1 MAAGRRLVCGAG
13 TRLPLRLLPLLL
25 AGAALG
31 PRPAGGAASE
41 PGRWGRTADGNQT
54 EKLFVFS
61 KTMFK
66 GTFIILKFPHEN
78 CNGWEGLLNVT
89 WYLRSSR
96 CHHEIY
102 INEREASAYLTEPEF
117 EASVLGDGQ
126 YIWNSTLVQ
135 CGQFH
140 KMSILQLPVP
150 KRLKH
155 LPDQKAPA
163 SVRKREAPKAAEAK
177 GDKKEKGK
185 EDGTGHPN
193 EEAAKPSETQDAKPL
208 PSVNGKAAEDP
219 KKKGDVANRKLEPI
233 TIAETWNDGPYVFIL
248 SVKSPSPKWKLSIDI
263 QMKHP
268 EYKYISAS
276 EWPLKVF
283 YMVMCIVYVLYGVL
297 WLSLLA
303 CYWRDILRIQFW
315 IGGVILLGMLE
326 KAVFYAEFQSIQSE
340 GESVQGAVIFGEV
353 LCAVKRML
361 ARVLV
366 IIASLG
372 YGIVKPRLGA
382 LLNRVVGVGMMYL
395 IFSIIEGVLRVKSA
409 QDDLVLLAA
418 IPLALLDSALC
429 WWISS
434 APGPPG
440 GAPGLLFLAP
450 FPPSSPNSLLTSE
463 RAAPAGRGGT
473 GSAHLVL
480 GWESGRGFA
489 GLSGCLDGARRGGEA
504 VRGPGRQ
511 LCLGIWRPRRKGC
524 GERGAGG
531 RARRE
536 MGVLGCRF
544 KPSVQDHTHACVFQ
558 AVAWGC
564 GGCRPPLEGTRFGE
578 GCTGG
583 FGGHG
588 IESSQCRRSVP
599 TNPGLSLNH
608 QSTKRS
614 FQGFPSPG
622 GGCLSISPHFPPHRN
637 AVLLDRGH
645 ILISLVQTMKLLKLR
660 RNLVKL
666 SLYRHFTNTLIFAVI
681 ASLIFIVWTTK
692 TFRLATCQ
700 SDWRELWIDDA
711 FWRFLFSI
719 ILLVIMFLWRPSAN
733 NQRYAFMP
741 LVDEGSEQEDEDEE
755 QVVNEVFGMKMRGG
769 KPEVNGILKGNR
781 VLQDED
787 LKWVEENIPS
797 SMADVMLP
805 PLLDSDEE
813 IVTTKFEMSK
823 ME

>member
-1 MAAGRRLVCGAG
+1 MAAGCGA
-13 TRLPLRLLPLLL
+13 RRWRLLPVLLL
-25 AGAALG
+25 AGAALAPG
-31 PRPAGGAASE
+31 PAGGAASE
-41 PGRWGRTADGNQT
+41 PGRWSRTAGGNQ
-54 EKLFVFS
+54 KNLFIFS

-66 GTFIILKFPHEN
+66 GTWIILKFPHEA
-78 CNGWEGLLNVT
+78 CNGGKGLLNVT

-102 INEREASAYLTEPEF
+102 INENEALTYLSNPDIEASA
-117 EASVLGDGQ
+117 LGDGQ
-126 YIWNSTLVQ
+126 YIWNFTVVQ
-135 CGQFH
+135 CGQLH
-140 KMSILQLPVP
+140 KLNVQELPLP
-150 KRLKH
+150 KKLKH
-155 LPDQKAPA
+155 LPDQRT
-163 SVRKREAPKAAEAK
+163 SVQKREAPKAK
-177 GDKKEKGK
+177 GDKEKGSIP
-185 EDGTGHPN
+185 PN
-193 EEAAKPSETQDAKPL
+193 QEAQKPSETQEVKPP
-208 PSVNGKAAEDP
+208 PSANKEPTEDP
-219 KKKGDVANRKLEPI
+219 KKKAEAPKRNLESV
-233 TIAETWNDGPYVFIL
+233 TVAETWKDGPYVFIL
-248 SVKSPSPKWKLSIDI
+248 SITSPLANWELSIDV

-268 EYKYISAS
+268 EYIYISAS

-297 WLSLLA
+297 WLILLA

-340 GESVQGAVIFGEV
+340 GQSVQGAVIFGEV

-382 LLNRVVGVGMMYL
+382 LLNRVVGVGLMYL
-395 IFSIIEGVLRVKSA
+395 VFSIIEGVLRVKSA

-429 WWISS
+429 WWI
-434 APGPPG
+434 
-440 GAPGLLFLAP
+440 
-450 FPPSSPNSLLTSE
+450 
-463 RAAPAGRGGT
+463 
-473 GSAHLVL
+473 
-480 GWESGRGFA
+480 
-489 GLSGCLDGARRGGEA
+489 
-504 VRGPGRQ
+504 
-511 LCLGIWRPRRKGC
+511 
-524 GERGAGG
+524 
-531 RARRE
+531 
-536 MGVLGCRF
+536 
-544 KPSVQDHTHACVFQ
+544 
-558 AVAWGC
+558 
-564 GGCRPPLEGTRFGE
+564 
-578 GCTGG
+578 
-583 FGGHG
+583 
-588 IESSQCRRSVP
+588 
-599 TNPGLSLNH
+599 
-608 QSTKRS
+608 
-614 FQGFPSPG
+614 
-622 GGCLSISPHFPPHRN
+622 
-637 AVLLDRGH
+637 
-645 ILISLVQTMKLLKLR
+645 LISVVQTMKLLKLR

-692 TFRLATCQ
+692 TFHLATCQ

-741 LVDEGSEQEDEDEE
+741 LVDEGSEQEEEEDE

-781 VLQDED
+781 VMQDED

>member
-1 MAAGRRLVCGAG
+1 MAAGRRLACGAR

-31 PRPAGGAASE
+31 PAGGAAPE
-41 PGRWGRTADGNQT
+41 PGRWSRTARGNQT

-66 GTFIILKFPHEN
+66 GTLIILKFPYET
-78 CNGWEGLLNVT
+78 CNNWEGFLNVT

-102 INEREASAYLTEPEF
+102 INEHEASAYLSDPAL
-117 EASVLGDGQ
+117 EASVLGEGQ
-126 YIWNSTLVQ
+126 YIWNSTSVQ
-135 CGQFH
+135 CGQFQ
-140 KMSILQLPVP
+140 KVSILELPEP
-150 KRLKH
+150 KKLQH
-155 LPDQKAPA
+155 PSDQRVTDWG
-163 SVRKREAPKAAEAK
+163 SLRFWEGGETDRRGRSHGSGVRKREDPRATEAK
-177 GDKKEKGK
+177 GDGK
-185 EDGTGHPN
+185 EEGTSHLN
-193 EEAAKPSETQDAKPL
+193 VEAPKPGEAQRVKPPPL
-208 PSVNGKAAEDP
+208 ASGKATEQP
-219 KKKGDVANRKLEPI
+219 KKKVSVASRKLEPV

-248 SVKSPSPKWKLSIDI
+248 SVKNPSPKWELSIDI

-326 KAVFYAEFQSIQSE
+326 KAVFYAEFQSIQNE
-340 GESVQGAVIFGEV
+340 GKSVQGAVIFGEI

-382 LLNRVVGVGMMYL
+382 LLNRVVGVGVMYL
-395 IFSIIEGVLRVKSA
+395 AFSIVEGVLRVKSEQA
-409 QDDLVLLAA
+409 NAVTLACE
-418 IPLALLDSALC
+418 I
-429 WWISS
+429 
-434 APGPPG
+434 
-440 GAPGLLFLAP
+440 FLA
-450 FPPSSPNSLLTSE
+450 FVDSCI
-463 RAAPAGRGGT
+463 
-473 GSAHLVL
+473 V
-480 GWESGRGFA
+480 W
-489 GLSGCLDGARRGGEA
+489 
-504 VRGPGRQ
+504 
-511 LCLGIWRPRRKGC
+511 W
-524 GERGAGG
+524 
-531 RARRE
+531 
-536 MGVLGCRF
+536 
-544 KPSVQDHTHACVFQ
+544 
-558 AVAWGC
+558 
-564 GGCRPPLEGTRFGE
+564 
-578 GCTGG
+578 
-583 FGGHG
+583 
-588 IESSQCRRSVP
+588 
-599 TNPGLSLNH
+599 
-608 QSTKRS
+608 
-614 FQGFPSPG
+614 
-622 GGCLSISPHFPPHRN
+622 
-637 AVLLDRGH
+637 

-666 SLYRHFTNTLIFAVI
+666 ALYRHFINTLIFAVM

-692 TFRLATCQ
+692 TFHLATCQ

-733 NQRYAFMP
+733 NQRYAFIP
-741 LVDEGSEQEDEDEE
+741 LVDEGSEQEDEEEE

>member
-1 MAAGRRLVCGAG
+1 
-13 TRLPLRLLPLLL
+13 
-25 AGAALG
+25 
-31 PRPAGGAASE
+31 
-41 PGRWGRTADGNQT
+41 
-54 EKLFVFS
+54 
-61 KTMFK
+61 MFK
-66 GTFIILKFPHEN
+66 GTWIILKFPHEVCKN
-78 CNGWEGLLNVT
+78 REVLNVT

-96 CHHEIY
+96 CHHEAY
-102 INEREASAYLTEPEF
+102 INENEALTYLNNPDV
-117 EASVLGDGQ
+117 EASVLGDSQ
-126 YIWNSTLVQ
+126 YIWNVTLVK
-135 CGQFH
+135 CGQLH
-140 KMSILQLPVP
+140 KLSVQELPIPKKLQ
-150 KRLKH
+150 H
-155 LPDQKAPA
+155 LTVKVT
-163 SVRKREAPKAAEAK
+163 SVQKREAPKEAEVK
-177 GDKKEKGK
+177 GDQEKGSNP
-185 EDGTGHPN
+185 PN
-193 EEAAKPSETQDAKPL
+193 QEAQKPSETQQVKPPPSAQGGL
-208 PSVNGKAAEDP
+208 PDDP
-219 KKKGDVANRKLEPI
+219 KKKVDVLKRKLEPI
-233 TIAETWNDGPYVFIL
+233 TVAETWKDGPYVFIL
-248 SVKSPSPKWKLSIDI
+248 SITNPLPNWEISIDV

-268 EYKYISAS
+268 EYIYISAS

-297 WLSLLA
+297 WLILLA

-366 IIASLG
+366 ILASLG

-382 LLNRVVGVGMMYL
+382 LLNRVVGVGLMYL
-395 IFSIIEGVLRVKSA
+395 VFSIIEGVLRVKSA

-429 WWISS
+429 WWI
-434 APGPPG
+434 
-440 GAPGLLFLAP
+440 
-450 FPPSSPNSLLTSE
+450 
-463 RAAPAGRGGT
+463 
-473 GSAHLVL
+473 
-480 GWESGRGFA
+480 
-489 GLSGCLDGARRGGEA
+489 
-504 VRGPGRQ
+504 
-511 LCLGIWRPRRKGC
+511 
-524 GERGAGG
+524 
-531 RARRE
+531 
-536 MGVLGCRF
+536 
-544 KPSVQDHTHACVFQ
+544 
-558 AVAWGC
+558 
-564 GGCRPPLEGTRFGE
+564 
-578 GCTGG
+578 
-583 FGGHG
+583 
-588 IESSQCRRSVP
+588 
-599 TNPGLSLNH
+599 
-608 QSTKRS
+608 
-614 FQGFPSPG
+614 
-622 GGCLSISPHFPPHRN
+622 
-637 AVLLDRGH
+637 
-645 ILISLVQTMKLLKLR
+645 LISVVQTMKLLKLR

-681 ASLIFIVWTTK
+681 ASLIFIIWTTK
-692 TFRLATCQ
+692 TFHLATCQ

-741 LVDEGSEQEDEDEE
+741 LVDEGSEQEEEEEE

-781 VLQDED
+781 VMQDED

>member
-1 MAAGRRLVCGAG
+1 MAAGCGARRW
-13 TRLPLRLLPLLL
+13 RLLLPLLL
-25 AGAALG
+25 AGVALAPG
-31 PRPAGGAASE
+31 PAGGAASE
-41 PGRWGRTADGNQT
+41 PGRWHRMAVGNQN
-54 EKLFVFS
+54 KLFIFS

-66 GTFIILKFPHEN
+66 GTSIILKFPHEY
-78 CNGWEGLLNVT
+78 CNNQEGILNVT

-96 CHHEIY
+96 CHHEVY
-102 INEREASAYLTEPEF
+102 ITENKALTYLSSPDI

-126 YIWNSTLVQ
+126 YVGNVTSAP
-135 CGQFH
+135 CGQLH
-140 KMSILQLPVP
+140 KLNVQELPLP
-150 KRLKH
+150 KKLRPLASRGAAG
-155 LPDQKAPA
+155 DQQTP
-163 SVRKREAPKAAEAK
+163 VRKREAPKAKAEAK
-177 GDKKEKGK
+177 GDQKGK
-185 EDGTGHPN
+185 GASPPN
-193 EEAAKPSETQDAKPL
+193 PEAQNPSETQEVKPPL
-208 PSVNGKAAEDP
+208 PANGQPAEEP
-219 KKKGDVANRKLEPI
+219 KKKVDVPKRTLEPI
-233 TIAETWNDGPYVFIL
+233 TIAETWKDGPYVLIL
-248 SVKSPSPKWKLSIDI
+248 RITIPNPTWALSIEV

-268 EYKYISAS
+268 EYIYISAS

-297 WLSLLA
+297 WLILLA

-326 KAVFYAEFQSIQSE
+326 KAVFYAEFQSLQSE

-382 LLNRVVGVGMMYL
+382 LLNRVVGVGLMYL
-395 IFSIIEGVLRVKSA
+395 VFSIIEGVLRVKSA

-429 WWISS
+429 WWI
-434 APGPPG
+434 
-440 GAPGLLFLAP
+440 
-450 FPPSSPNSLLTSE
+450 
-463 RAAPAGRGGT
+463 
-473 GSAHLVL
+473 
-480 GWESGRGFA
+480 
-489 GLSGCLDGARRGGEA
+489 
-504 VRGPGRQ
+504 
-511 LCLGIWRPRRKGC
+511 
-524 GERGAGG
+524 
-531 RARRE
+531 
-536 MGVLGCRF
+536 
-544 KPSVQDHTHACVFQ
+544 
-558 AVAWGC
+558 
-564 GGCRPPLEGTRFGE
+564 
-578 GCTGG
+578 
-583 FGGHG
+583 
-588 IESSQCRRSVP
+588 
-599 TNPGLSLNH
+599 
-608 QSTKRS
+608 
-614 FQGFPSPG
+614 
-622 GGCLSISPHFPPHRN
+622 
-637 AVLLDRGH
+637 
-645 ILISLVQTMKLLKLR
+645 LINLVQTMKLLKVR

-666 SLYRHFTNTLIFAVI
+666 SLFRHFTNTLIFAVI

-692 TFRLATCQ
+692 TFHLATCQ

-741 LVDEGSEQEDEDEE
+741 LVDEGSEQEEEEDE

-769 KPEVNGILKGNR
+769 KPEINGILKGSR
-781 VLQDED
+781 VNQDED

>member
-1 MAAGRRLVCGAG
+1 MAAGWGARGWRLM
-13 TRLPLRLLPLLL
+13 LPLLL
-25 AGAALG
+25 AGAALAPG
-31 PRPAGGAASE
+31 LAGGTASE
-41 PGRWGRTADGNQT
+41 PGRWSRTAGGGNQ
-54 EKLFVFS
+54 KNLFIFS

-66 GTFIILKFPHEN
+66 GTWIILKFPHEF
-78 CNGWEGLLNVT
+78 CKDQDGVLNIT
-89 WYLRSSR
+89 WYLRTSR
-96 CHHEIY
+96 CHHEVY
-102 INEREASAYLTEPEF
+102 INENEALTYLSNPDI
-117 EASVLGDGQ
+117 EASVLGDGE
-126 YIWNSTLVQ
+126 YTWNNTSVQ
-135 CGQFH
+135 CGQLH
-140 KMSILQLPVP
+140 KLNVQELPLP
-150 KRLKH
+150 KKLRH
-155 LPDQKAPA
+155 LSNEGT
-163 SVRKREAPKAAEAK
+163 SVRKREAK
-177 GDKKEKGK
+177 GGDKEKGS
-185 EDGTGHPN
+185 DPPHQ
-193 EEAAKPSETQDAKPL
+193 EAQKPSETQEVKPPL
-208 PSVNGKAAEDP
+208 SAHGEPAED
-219 KKKGDVANRKLEPI
+219 KKKVDVPKRKLEPI
-233 TIAETWNDGPYVFIL
+233 TVAETWKDGPYVFIL
-248 SVKSPSPKWKLSIDI
+248 SIASPSPNWELSIDV

-268 EYKYISAS
+268 QYIYISAS

-297 WLSLLA
+297 WLILLG

-340 GESVQGAVIFGEV
+340 GQSVQGAVIFGEV

-366 IIASLG
+366 ILASLG

-382 LLNRVVGVGMMYL
+382 LLNRVVGVGLMYL
-395 IFSIIEGVLRVKSA
+395 VFSIIEGVLRVKSA

-429 WWISS
+429 WW
-434 APGPPG
+434 
-440 GAPGLLFLAP
+440 
-450 FPPSSPNSLLTSE
+450 
-463 RAAPAGRGGT
+463 
-473 GSAHLVL
+473 
-480 GWESGRGFA
+480 
-489 GLSGCLDGARRGGEA
+489 
-504 VRGPGRQ
+504 
-511 LCLGIWRPRRKGC
+511 
-524 GERGAGG
+524 
-531 RARRE
+531 
-536 MGVLGCRF
+536 
-544 KPSVQDHTHACVFQ
+544 
-558 AVAWGC
+558 
-564 GGCRPPLEGTRFGE
+564 
-578 GCTGG
+578 
-583 FGGHG
+583 
-588 IESSQCRRSVP
+588 
-599 TNPGLSLNH
+599 
-608 QSTKRS
+608 
-614 FQGFPSPG
+614 
-622 GGCLSISPHFPPHRN
+622 
-637 AVLLDRGH
+637 

-692 TFRLATCQ
+692 TFHLATCQ

-719 ILLVIMFLWRPSAN
+719 LLLVIMFLWRPSAN

-741 LVDEGSEQEDEDEE
+741 LVDEGSEQEEEEEE

-781 VLQDED
+781 VDED

>member
-1 MAAGRRLVCGAG
+1 MAAGCGARRW
-13 TRLPLRLLPLLL
+13 RLPLLLLLL

-31 PRPAGGAASE
+31 PEPAGGAASE
-41 PGRWGRTADGNQT
+41 PGRWSRTIGGSQG

-66 GTFIILKFPHEN
+66 GTWIILKFPHEV
-78 CNGWEGLLNVT
+78 CKDWEGFLNVT

-102 INEREASAYLTEPEF
+102 INDNEALTYLRYPDI
-117 EASVLGDGQ
+117 EASVAGDGQ
-126 YIWNSTLVQ
+126 YIWNFTLVK

-140 KMSILQLPVP
+140 KLSVQELPHA
-150 KRLKH
+150 KKLKH
-155 LPDQKAPA
+155 LPVKKPA
-163 SVRKREAPKAAEAK
+163 VQKREASKAAEEK
-177 GDKKEKGK
+177 EDEKEKGS
-185 EDGTGHPN
+185 GPAN
-193 EEAAKPSETQDAKPL
+193 PEAQKPIETKDAKL
-208 PSVNGKAAEDP
+208 SLSADGKPTEDP
-219 KKKGDVANRKLEPI
+219 KKKVNGTKIKLEPV
-233 TIAETWNDGPYVFIL
+233 TIAETWKDGPYVFIL
-248 SVKSPSPKWKLSIDI
+248 SITSPSPNWELSIDV

-268 EYKYISAS
+268 EYVYISAS

-340 GESVQGAVIFGEV
+340 GQSVQGAVIFGEV

-382 LLNRVVGVGMMYL
+382 LLNRVVGVGLMYL
-395 IFSIIEGVLRVKSA
+395 VFSIIEGVLRVKSVRA

-418 IPLALLDSALC
+418 IPLALLDCALC
-429 WWISS
+429 WW
-434 APGPPG
+434 
-440 GAPGLLFLAP
+440 
-450 FPPSSPNSLLTSE
+450 
-463 RAAPAGRGGT
+463 
-473 GSAHLVL
+473 
-480 GWESGRGFA
+480 
-489 GLSGCLDGARRGGEA
+489 
-504 VRGPGRQ
+504 
-511 LCLGIWRPRRKGC
+511 
-524 GERGAGG
+524 
-531 RARRE
+531 
-536 MGVLGCRF
+536 
-544 KPSVQDHTHACVFQ
+544 
-558 AVAWGC
+558 
-564 GGCRPPLEGTRFGE
+564 
-578 GCTGG
+578 
-583 FGGHG
+583 
-588 IESSQCRRSVP
+588 
-599 TNPGLSLNH
+599 
-608 QSTKRS
+608 
-614 FQGFPSPG
+614 
-622 GGCLSISPHFPPHRN
+622 
-637 AVLLDRGH
+637 

-692 TFRLATCQ
+692 TFHLATCQ

-719 ILLVIMFLWRPSAN
+719 LLLVIMFLWRPSAN

-741 LVDEGSEQEDEDEE
+741 LVDEGSEQEEEGEDE

-781 VLQDED
+781 VMQDED

-805 PLLDSDEE
+805 PLLDSDEVNLPFFIFSSKVE
-813 IVTTKFEMSK
+813 IYLVICLISAAPPFQSVTLAHQHAGWGILGIEVHPF
-823 ME
+823 